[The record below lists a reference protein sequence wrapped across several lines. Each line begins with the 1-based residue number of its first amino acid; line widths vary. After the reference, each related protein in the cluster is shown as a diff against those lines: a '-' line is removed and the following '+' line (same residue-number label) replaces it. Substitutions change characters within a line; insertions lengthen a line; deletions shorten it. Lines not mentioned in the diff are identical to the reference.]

1 MNKDLQDEVKM
12 LQREIVKSEH
22 KILNFANEGNSEIA
36 KKCISTM
43 QADLK
48 YLSII
53 VNGAPIDPKQN
64 LEIREFLRVHYENL
78 WRIPIPA

>member
-1 MNKDLQDEVKM
+1 MNKDLQDEIKM
-12 LQREIVKSEH
+12 LQREIVKSED
-22 KILNFANEGNSEIA
+22 KILNFANEGDSEIA
-36 KKCISTM
+36 KKCLSTM

-64 LEIREFLRVHYENL
+64 LKIREFLRVHYENL